1 MSSLLVAGLV
11 FVIVTVVVFA
21 ATSLFDQRKAQSRVL
36 RDRLTTV
43 QNIEKRRQMRPFSAT
58 KSSARFQPSI
68 VIFGGQS
75 GFRTCRRL

>member
-43 QNIEKRRQMRPFSAT
+43 QNIEQAAPDAALLRDADFEPAED
-58 KSSARFQPSI
+58 SSP
-68 VIFGGQS
+68 GQ
-75 GFRTCRRL
+75 R